1 MKPEFEKML
10 ASMGDPRFSTLA
22 ETLETTSPEVSVRL
36 NPYKAG
42 DQTAIAKAADGNV
55 GWWEKGRYL
64 PTRPRFTSD
73 PALHQGRYYVQDA
86 SSMITAA
93 VSSRI
98 AAIIAG
104 EEGAEVPL
112 LWLDACAAPGGKTT
126 AALDG
131 LPEGSL
137 VVANEYDYSRAEILK
152 ENVAKWGNPATV
164 ITRGDTS
171 QYRKLRE
178 TFDVIAVD
186 APCSGEGM
194 MRKDRTARE
203 QWSPALVEECRER
216 QWEILTNL
224 WEALR
229 PGGFL
234 VYSTCTFNTAEN
246 ELTADRLRREL
257 GAIPVD
263 TGLTAI
269 DGIDIEVTVPGVEPL
284 HSLRFIPGRA
294 RGEGLFMTLLRKPG
308 NLTPAIRDIPD
319 GSSRQKKGKQKGQSS
334 DKQKLPAEMM
344 KTCREWLSAEGM
356 DSYTLTATED
366 GVRAFPTSWSQLL
379 PAMLKNL
386 QVISAGTEM
395 AVIQGRDIIPTQQL
409 ALSRILSPG
418 AFPTVETSEKDAVD
432 FLARE
437 AVTLPDGT
445 PRGIVLLTFGGWP
458 LGFVKNLGNRSNN
471 LYPKEWR
478 IRNNP

>member
-1 MKPEFEKML
+1 M
-10 ASMGDPRFSTLA
+10 
-22 ETLETTSPEVSVRL
+22 
-36 NPYKAG
+36 
-42 DQTAIAKAADGNV
+42 
-55 GWWEKGRYL
+55 
-64 PTRPRFTSD
+64 
-73 PALHQGRYYVQDA
+73 
-86 SSMITAA
+86 
-93 VSSRI
+93 
-98 AAIIAG
+98 
-104 EEGAEVPL
+104 
-112 LWLDACAAPGGKTT
+112 
-126 AALDG
+126 
-131 LPEGSL
+131 
-137 VVANEYDYSRAEILK
+137 VANEYDYSRAEILK

-344 KTCREWLSAEGM
+344 KACRGWLSACLL
-356 DSYTLTATED
+356 YT
-366 GVRAFPTSWSQLL
+366 S
-379 PAMLKNL
+379 
-386 QVISAGTEM
+386 
-395 AVIQGRDIIPTQQL
+395 
-409 ALSRILSPG
+409 
-418 AFPTVETSEKDAVD
+418 DAAD
-432 FLARE
+432 EL
-437 AVTLPDGT
+437 
-445 PRGIVLLTFGGWP
+445 
-458 LGFVKNLGNRSNN
+458 
-471 LYPKEWR
+471 
-478 IRNNP
+478 